1 MMWAKVTW
9 RYEGLHHFP
18 EMPAKLDHVAFLGHE
33 HRHEFHCTVWVE
45 VKHDNRD
52 IEYIDLKRALKAE
65 FGDNNMNHKS
75 CEMVARDIAEFVWG
89 RHGSRPLK
97 VEVLED
103 GENGALFEHNGQQKP
118 HREFSLDAN
127 QPTLEDY
134 FGREEEV
141 DF

>member
-18 EMPAKLDHVAFLGHE
+18 DMPKELDHVAFLGHE

-75 CEMVARDIAEFVWG
+75 CEMIADDLYMQINNKYPGRFVVIDVA
-89 RHGSRPLK
+89 
-97 VEVLED
+97 ED
-103 GENGALFEHNGQQKP
+103 GENGCQIVYP
-118 HREFSLDAN
+118 
-127 QPTLEDY
+127 
-134 FGREEEV
+134 
-141 DF
+141 